1 MVSPLNTPDSSGEI
15 LDCQDISDLMREKES
30 PKSIF
35 EIMSSRIPEGRIA
48 MLEEDLDVD
57 SVSLSAEKQA
67 SQVKLE
73 SKRKTPDEKLE
84 SVNVGSAIKQP
95 LKTPEKKPGLVE
107 VLSGI
112 KQLMKTAK
120 QKSEETKVKYFL

>member
-1 MVSPLNTPDSSGEI
+1 MMVSPLNTPDSSGEI
-15 LDCQDISDLMREKES
+15 LDCHDISDLMREEES

-35 EIMSSRIPEGRIA
+35 EIMYSRIPEGIA

>member
-57 SVSLSAEKQA
+57 SMSLHWSH
-67 SQVKLE
+67 
-73 SKRKTPDEKLE
+73 KTPDQKLE
-84 SVNVGSAIKQP
+84 SVNVA
-95 LKTPEKKPGLVE
+95 
-107 VLSGI
+107 SGI
-112 KQLMKTAK
+112 KQL
-120 QKSEETKVKYFL
+120 